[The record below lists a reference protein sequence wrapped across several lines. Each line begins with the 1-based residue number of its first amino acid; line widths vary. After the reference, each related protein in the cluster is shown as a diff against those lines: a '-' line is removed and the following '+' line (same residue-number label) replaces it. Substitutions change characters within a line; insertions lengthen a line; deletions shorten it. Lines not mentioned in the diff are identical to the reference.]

1 MEAKKFK
8 KSVFG
13 GFNKTEVIRYIDELQ
28 KQSAQKAESEE
39 VTRLREENARLTEA
53 LRKTDEQLRKF
64 ASPVANSNTM
74 LASSLAHSKAHFENI
89 TAIVNGI
96 CETTGESVTNANAN
110 IIELINMADCT
121 SKDFAQSVEALRE
134 NLQKLQAFLN
144 ETSDCLMSASANCE
158 TASEN
163 VSDSENKTMEILKK
177 GEVVA
182 DDIKKQQEE
191 NSKLLHVVN

>member
-39 VTRLREENARLTEA
+39 VTRLKEENARLTEA

-74 LASSLAHSKAHFENI
+74 LASSLAHSKSHFENI

-96 CETTGESVTNANAN
+96 CETTGESITSANAN
-110 IIELINMADCT
+110 IVELLNVADCA
-121 SKDFAQSVEALRE
+121 SKDFTQSIEQLRE
-134 NLQKLQAFLN
+134 TLEKLLAFLN

-158 TASEN
+158 TANEEVVKN
-163 VSDSENKTMEILKK
+163 ENKTKDLLQS
-177 GEVVA
+177 GEDVLN
-182 DDIKKQQEE
+182 DLEKQQEE
-191 NSKLLHVVN
+191 NSKLLYVVN